1 MGRLEPV
8 RRRALI
14 AGGRKRPSHLIMK
27 AAMVG
32 PMGGVTMEDVPEPSP
47 AEGEVLVKLKCCG
60 VCGTDLEKVQGVGIT
75 TKILGHEAVGEV
87 EEVGRGVTNISKGMR
102 VFAHHHVPCLSCEV
116 CKRGKTTY
124 CAEFARHNLLPCGLA
139 ERFIVPKFNVDR
151 GAVIELPE
159 GLGYEEAS
167 FIEPLSCCILGLEN
181 ARASGARSAVI
192 YGAGP
197 VGLMIYKLL
206 RHGGVTKVAVGDVS
220 EYRNSFSRRVGCD
233 LVFDP
238 ADQKD
243 KERVVNGSMPD
254 GPELVVVATASAAAF
269 EDATRL
275 AARGGTVLLFGAP
288 KRGATG
294 TIDLARLFLNGTSVV
309 TSYASSERE
318 TQVATKL
325 LADKALAV
333 TDLITHRFP
342 LSDSE
347 QAFAT
352 AGQQQCMKA
361 LIMD

>member
-1 MGRLEPV
+1 
-8 RRRALI
+8 
-14 AGGRKRPSHLIMK
+14 
-27 AAMVG
+27 
-32 PMGGVTMEDVPEPSP
+32 MEDVPEPSP

-87 EEVGRGVTNISKGMR
+87 EEVGRGVAGVSRGMR

-124 CAEFARHNLLPCGLA
+124 CAEFAKHNLQPCGLA
-139 ERFIVPKFNVDR
+139 ERFVVPKFNVDR

-197 VGLMIYKLL
+197 VGPDDLQAAEARGRQEGRDRRRQRVQELVLPEGRL
-206 RHGGVTKVAVGDVS
+206 RAGL
-220 EYRNSFSRRVGCD
+220 RPR
-233 LVFDP
+233 
-238 ADQKD
+238 DQED
-243 KERVVNGSMPD
+243 KEKVVRGAMPD

-294 TIDLARLFLNGTSVV
+294 TIDLAHLFLNGTSVV

-318 TQVATKL
+318 THAATKL
-325 LADKALAV
+325 LADKALTV

-342 LSDSE
+342 LADSE
-347 QAFAT
+347 RAFAA

>member
-1 MGRLEPV
+1 
-8 RRRALI
+8 
-14 AGGRKRPSHLIMK
+14 MK
-27 AAMVG
+27 AALVG

-47 AEGEVLVKLKCCG
+47 GEGEVLVKLRCCG

-87 EEVGRGVTNISKGMR
+87 EDVGKGVTQVSRGMR

-124 CAEFARHNLLPCGLA
+124 CAEFAKHNLVPCGLA
-139 ERFIVPKFNVDR
+139 ERFVVPKFNVDR

-167 FIEPLSCCILGLEN
+167 FIEPLSCCILGVEN
-181 ARASGARSAVI
+181 ARGTGVGSAVI

-206 RHGGVTKVAVGDVS
+206 RHAGVEKVAVGDVS
-220 EYRNSFSRRVGCD
+220 EYRNSFSRKVGCEI
-233 LVFDP
+233 VFNP
-238 ADQKD
+238 ANPEE
-243 KERVVNGSMPD
+243 KERVIRGPMPD
-254 GPELVVVATASAAAF
+254 GPELVVVATASVVAF

-294 TIDLARLFLNGTSVV
+294 TLDLARLFLNGTSVV

-318 TQVATKL
+318 TQAAMKL
-325 LADKALAV
+325 LADGALAV
-333 TDLITHRFP
+333 KDLITHRFP

-347 QAFAT
+347 QAFAA

-361 LIMD
+361 LITD

>member
-1 MGRLEPV
+1 
-8 RRRALI
+8 
-14 AGGRKRPSHLIMK
+14 
-27 AAMVG
+27 
-32 PMGGVTMEDVPEPSP
+32 MGGVRMEDVPEPSP

-87 EEVGRGVTNISKGMR
+87 VETGKGVTGISRGMR

-124 CAEFARHNLLPCGLA
+124 CAEFAKHNLVPCGLA
-139 ERFIVPKFNVDR
+139 ERFIVPKFNVER

-167 FIEPLSCCILGLEN
+167 FIEPLSCCILGMEN
-181 ARASGARSAVI
+181 ARANGVHSAVI

-206 RHGGVTKVAVGDVS
+206 THAGVEKVAVGDVS
-220 EYRNSFSRRVGCD
+220 EYRNSFSRKVGCE
-233 LVFDP
+233 LVFN
-238 ADQKD
+238 AANNEE
-243 KERVVNGSMPD
+243 KEKVIRGKMPD
-254 GPELVVVATASAAAF
+254 GPELVVVATASTAAF

-275 AARGGTVLLFGAP
+275 AARGGRVLLFGAP

-294 TIDLARLFLNGTSVV
+294 TIDLAHLFLNGTSVV

-318 TQVATKL
+318 TQAATKL
-325 LADKALAV
+325 LAEDALTV

-342 LSDSE
+342 LSDAE
-347 QAFAT
+347 QAFAA

>member
-1 MGRLEPV
+1 
-8 RRRALI
+8 
-14 AGGRKRPSHLIMK
+14 
-27 AAMVG
+27 
-32 PMGGVTMEDVPEPSP
+32 MEDVPAPAP

-87 EEVGRGVTNISKGMR
+87 EEVGRGVAGVSRGMR
-102 VFAHHHVPCLSCEV
+102 VFAHHHVPCLTCDT

-124 CAEFARHNLLPCGLA
+124 CAEYAKHNLQPCGLA
-139 ERFIVPKFNVDR
+139 ERFVVPKFNVER

-159 GLGYEEAS
+159 ALEYEEAS
-167 FIEPLSCCILGLEN
+167 FIEPLSCCILGLET
-181 ARASGARSAVI
+181 ARANGVRTAAI

-206 RHGGVTKVAVGDVS
+206 RHAGVEKVAIGDVS
-220 EYRNSFSRRVGCD
+220 EYRNSFSRKVGCE

-238 ADQKD
+238 ADQE
-243 KERVVNGSMPD
+243 ERTKVVSGAMPD

-294 TIDLARLFLNGTSVV
+294 TIDLAHLFLNGTSVV
-309 TSYASSERE
+309 TSYASSEKE
-318 TQVATKL
+318 TRAATRL
-325 LADKALAV
+325 LAEKALTVA
-333 TDLITHRFP
+333 DLITHRFP
-342 LSDSE
+342 LSRSE
-347 QAFAT
+347 EAFAA

-361 LIMD
+361 LITD

>member
-1 MGRLEPV
+1 
-8 RRRALI
+8 
-14 AGGRKRPSHLIMK
+14 
-27 AAMVG
+27 
-32 PMGGVTMEDVPEPSP
+32 MEDVPEPSP

-87 EEVGRGVTNISKGMR
+87 EEVGRGVTKISRGTR
-102 VFAHHHVPCLSCEV
+102 VFAHHHVPCLSCEI

-124 CAEFARHNLLPCGLA
+124 CLEFARHNLVPCGLA
-139 ERFIVPKFNVDR
+139 ERFVVPKFNVDR
-151 GAVIELPE
+151 GAVLELPE

-167 FIEPLSCCILGLEN
+167 FIEPLSCCILALES

-206 RHGGVTKVAVGDVS
+206 RHAGVENVAVGDVS
-220 EYRNSFSRRVGCD
+220 DYRNAFSRKVGCE
-233 LVFDP
+233 LVFNP
-238 ADQKD
+238 ATMEE
-243 KERVVNGSMPD
+243 KERVLRDTMPK
-254 GPELVVVATASAAAF
+254 GPELVVVATASVAAF

-294 TIDLARLFLNGTSVV
+294 TIDLAHLFLNGTSVV

-318 TQVATKL
+318 TQAATRL
-325 LADKALAV
+325 LADRSITVA
-333 TDLITHRFP
+333 DLVTHRFP

-347 QAFAT
+347 QAFAA

-361 LIMD
+361 LITD

>member
-1 MGRLEPV
+1 L
-8 RRRALI
+8 
-14 AGGRKRPSHLIMK
+14 
-27 AAMVG
+27 
-32 PMGGVTMEDVPEPSP
+32 EDVPEPSP

-87 EEVGRGVTNISKGMR
+87 EEVGRGVIGVSKGMR
-102 VFAHHHVPCLSCEV
+102 VFAHHHVPCLSCDV
-116 CKRGKTTY
+116 CRRGKTTY
-124 CAEFARHNLLPCGLA
+124 CAEFAKHNLVPCGLA
-139 ERFIVPKFNVDR
+139 ERFIVPKFNVER

-181 ARASGARSAVI
+181 ARANTVRGAAI

-206 RHGGVTKVAVGDVS
+206 RHGGVKDVAIGDVS
-220 EYRNSFSRRVGCD
+220 EYRNSFSRKAGCE

-238 ADQKD
+238 LNKEEKD
-243 KERVVNGSMPD
+243 RVLHASMPG
-254 GPELVVVATASAAAF
+254 GPELVVVATASVAAL
-269 EDATRL
+269 EDATRV
-275 AARGGTVLLFGAP
+275 AARGGAVLLFGAP

-294 TIDLARLFLNGTSVV
+294 TIDLAHLFLNGTWLV

-318 TQVATKL
+318 TRAATRL
-325 LADKALAV
+325 LSEKAITV
-333 TDLITHRFP
+333 TDLVTHRFP
-342 LSDSE
+342 LSQSE
-347 QAFAT
+347 QAFAA

-361 LIMD
+361 LITD

>member
-1 MGRLEPV
+1 
-8 RRRALI
+8 
-14 AGGRKRPSHLIMK
+14 
-27 AAMVG
+27 
-32 PMGGVTMEDVPEPSP
+32 MEDVPEPSP
-47 AEGEVLVKLKCCG
+47 SEGEVLVKLRCCG

-87 EEVGRGVTNISKGMR
+87 EEVGRGVPGVSEGMR

-124 CAEFARHNLLPCGLA
+124 CAEFAKHNLQPCGLA

-151 GAVIELPE
+151 GAIIELPE

-181 ARASGARSAVI
+181 ARASGVRSAAI

-197 VGLMIYKLL
+197 VGLMIFKLL
-206 RHGGVTKVAVGDVS
+206 THAGVRKVAIGDVS
-220 EYRNSFSRRVGCD
+220 EYRNAFSRKVGCE
-233 LVFDP
+233 LVFNP
-238 ADQKD
+238 ADQED
-243 KERVVNGSMPD
+243 KAKVVRGAMPD

-269 EDATRL
+269 EDATRM
-275 AARGGTVLLFGAP
+275 ATRGGTVLLFGAP

-294 TIDLARLFLNGTSVV
+294 TIDLAHLFLNGTSVV
-309 TSYASSERE
+309 TSYASSEKE
-318 TQVATKL
+318 TQAATKL
-325 LADKALAV
+325 LADKAITV

-347 QAFAT
+347 QAFAA

-361 LIMD
+361 LITD

>member
-1 MGRLEPV
+1 L
-8 RRRALI
+8 
-14 AGGRKRPSHLIMK
+14 
-27 AAMVG
+27 
-32 PMGGVTMEDVPEPSP
+32 EDVPEPSP

-87 EEVGRGVTNISKGMR
+87 EEVGRGVIGVSKGMR
-102 VFAHHHVPCLSCEV
+102 VFAHHHVPCLSCDV
-116 CKRGKTTY
+116 CRRGKTTY
-124 CAEFARHNLLPCGLA
+124 CAEFAKHNLVPCGLA
-139 ERFIVPKFNVDR
+139 ERFIVPKFNVER

-181 ARASGARSAVI
+181 ARANTVRGAAI

-206 RHGGVTKVAVGDVS
+206 RHAGVKDVAIGDVS
-220 EYRNSFSRRVGCD
+220 EYRNSFSRKAGCE

-238 ADQKD
+238 LNKEEKD
-243 KERVVNGSMPD
+243 RVLHASMPG
-254 GPELVVVATASAAAF
+254 GPELVVVATASVAAL
-269 EDATRL
+269 EDATRV
-275 AARGGTVLLFGAP
+275 AARGGAVLLFGAP

-294 TIDLARLFLNGTSVV
+294 TIDLAHLFLNGTWLV

-318 TQVATKL
+318 TRAATRL
-325 LADKALAV
+325 LSEKAITV
-333 TDLITHRFP
+333 TDLVTHRFP
-342 LSDSE
+342 LSQSE
-347 QAFAT
+347 QAFAA

-361 LIMD
+361 LITD